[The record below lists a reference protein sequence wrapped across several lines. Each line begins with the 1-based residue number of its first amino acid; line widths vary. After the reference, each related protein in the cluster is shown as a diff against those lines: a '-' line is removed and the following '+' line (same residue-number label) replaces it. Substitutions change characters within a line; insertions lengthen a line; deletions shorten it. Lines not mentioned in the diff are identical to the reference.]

1 MLGDDPFRQAFEMHG
16 GHQYVDVL
24 GAVAQPG
31 GHVDGRADVVVAFEE
46 QGMAGGEAGAQRE
59 RGAHARRPPGEVGRE
74 LDTGPLLDGD
84 DHASVTEPFGD
95 PYTPFG
101 SHFANQRAERAEDA
115 SGGIIAVGGRV
126 VREPRQIDEDEGP
139 RYSHPTDRTA
149 LPDDDQVPPL
159 RYVCHMAPR
168 FTYSRWDGT
177 QRGFDLDADLLFDQL
192 TDELLYHGDV
202 NAALRRMMQ
211 EGMRGPD
218 GERLDGLRDML
229 DRLRHE
235 RQNRLEQS
243 NLGGVYDEIAAELDD
258 IIDEERHAI
267 ENAVR
272 DAEASGEQRRADAAH
287 NTAAERNMRLD
298 LMPDDLAGKVREL
311 SAYDFESADAQ
322 QRFEQMMDKLRQ
334 QLMQQAVDQ
343 MSDGLQNMTPAD
355 MQRMK
360 DMLAAL
366 NEMLEKHQQGED
378 PGFEQ
383 FMEEFGDFFP
393 EDPQSVEELLEAMAK
408 RMAAMQAMLN
418 SMTPDQRAQLQQLS
432 DQLLSDMDLQWQM
445 GQLGANL
452 QQMFPQLNWGQ
463 SYDFDGQDPM
473 GFDQAMQAMADLGDL
488 DQLEHLLQSATN
500 PGALAEADMDRVREL
515 LGDDAAASL
524 ERLSQLT
531 KMLEEAGLIENK
543 EGRLELTP
551 RGLRAIGSN
560 ALRDLFTKLTKEH
573 VGQHQTHELG
583 QGHERTYQTK
593 AYEFGDPFQLDLHN
607 TIRNALR
614 RTGQGTPV
622 RLEPDDFEIERTE
635 HLTRSSTVLMLD
647 LSMSMPMRDNF
658 LPAKKVAMAL
668 HHLIS
673 SQFPRDYLGLVG
685 FSETAR
691 VITADQLPEVSW
703 DFVYGTN
710 MHHGFTL
717 ARQLLS
723 KQTGTKQIIMI
734 TDGEP
739 TAHVTP
745 QGDVYF
751 NYPPV
756 RETIEA
762 TLREVVRCTRD
773 QIRINTFVLDATT
786 ALTQFIERLTEI
798 NGGRAFYTTNEA
810 LGDYVLVDFLEHRRR
825 MTQRRAG

>member
-1 MLGDDPFRQAFEMHG
+1 
-16 GHQYVDVL
+16 
-24 GAVAQPG
+24 
-31 GHVDGRADVVVAFEE
+31 
-46 QGMAGGEAGAQRE
+46 
-59 RGAHARRPPGEVGRE
+59 
-74 LDTGPLLDGD
+74 
-84 DHASVTEPFGD
+84 
-95 PYTPFG
+95 
-101 SHFANQRAERAEDA
+101 
-115 SGGIIAVGGRV
+115 
-126 VREPRQIDEDEGP
+126 
-139 RYSHPTDRTA
+139 
-149 LPDDDQVPPL
+149 
-159 RYVCHMAPR
+159 MAPR

-211 EGMRGPD
+211 DGMRDQD
-218 GERLDGLRDML
+218 GNRLDGLRQML
-229 DRLRHE
+229 ERLRQE
-235 RQNRLEQS
+235 RQERLERS
-243 NLGGVYDEIAAELDD
+243 DLGGVYDEIARELDD
-258 IIDEERHAI
+258 IVDEERHAI

-272 DAEASGEQRRADAAH
+272 DAESSGDERRSEAARQ
-287 NTAAERNMRLD
+287 TAAERNMRLD
-298 LMPDDLAGKVREL
+298 LMPSDLAGKVREL
-311 SAYDFESADAQ
+311 SSYDFESADAQ
-322 QRFEQMMDKLRQ
+322 RRFEQMMDKLRQ
-334 QLMQQAVDQ
+334 QLMQQMVDQ
-343 MSDGLQNMTPAD
+343 MSEGMQNMTPGD
-355 MQRMK
+355 MQRVK

-366 NEMLEKHQQGED
+366 NEMLDRQQRGED

-393 EDPQSVEELLEAMAK
+393 EDPQNLEELLESIAR

-418 SMTPDQRAQLQQLS
+418 SMTPEQRAQLQQLAE
-432 DQLLSDMDLQWQM
+432 QLMSDMDLQWQM
-445 GQLGANL
+445 DQLGSNL
-452 QQMFPQLNWGQ
+452 QQMFPQMNWGQ
-463 SYDFDGQDPM
+463 SYDFEGQDPM
-473 GFDQAMQAMADLGDL
+473 GFAQAMQTMQDLGDL
-488 DQLEHLLQSATN
+488 DQLEHLLQNATN
-500 PGALAEADMDRVREL
+500 PGALAEADMDRVRDL
-515 LGDDAAASL
+515 LGDDAARQL

-531 KMLEEAGLIENK
+531 KMLEDAGLIENK

-560 ALRDLFTKLTKEH
+560 ALRDLFSKLTKDH
-573 VGQHQTHELG
+573 VGQHQQHQYG
-583 QGHERTYQTK
+583 QGHERTYDTK
-593 AYEFGDPFQLDLHN
+593 PYEFGDPFQLDLHR
-607 TIRNALR
+607 TIRNALQ
-614 RTGQGTPV
+614 RTGTGTPV
-622 RLEPDDFEIERTE
+622 GLHPDDFEIERTE

-717 ARQLLS
+717 ARQLLAR
-723 KQTGTKQIIMI
+723 QTGQKQIIMI

-739 TAHVTP
+739 TAHITP
-745 QGDVYF
+745 HGDVYF

-762 TLREVVRCTRD
+762 TLREVVRCTKDR
-773 QIRINTFVLDATT
+773 IRINTFVLDATT
-786 ALTQFIERLTEI
+786 ALQAFIEKMTQL